1 MTTAMRVAVELIR
14 NSDDGRD
21 GVASAPPVMGFML
34 SEFSGD

>member
-14 NSDDGRD
+14 NSDGVRD
-21 GVASAPPVMGFML
+21 GDAPAPPVTGIML